1 MTCAL
6 RSLGVKVLAL
16 AILLWSGT
24 VLAQTTDATATQ
36 ETDRVKKL
44 KQLSLEE
51 LTKVQVTSVS
61 RSERTVAESPAAVFV
76 VTGEDIRRS
85 GAISVAEA
93 LRYVPGVEVARVDAR
108 LGGGRNSF
116 ARASQTARGRHG
128 VDRLHA
134 ARGIGRRARP
144 CKHVRPGSG
153 D

>member
-108 LGGGRNSF
+108 QW
-116 ARASQTARGRHG
+116 AITARGFN
-128 VDRLHA
+128 
-134 ARGIGRRARP
+134 
-144 CKHVRPGSG
+144 ST
-153 D
+153 